1 MNSALN
7 GPLLQHYIMKRL
19 LKILN
24 ALKLQRY
31 ELQYR
36 WNGLDV
42 SLVIQKIGKF
52 EKNNPGTT
60 INVLFNNK
68 KGMYKAQKSEFT
80 GKSSKQANLLMIV
93 DGENRHY
100 RAIKNLPRLLKIR
113 PKKEHITFAWPV
125 WVVLH
130 RLSKRQAL
138 CIL

>member
-113 PKKEHITFAWPV
+113 PKKEHITFA
-125 WVVLH
+125 
-130 RLSKRQAL
+130 
-138 CIL
+138 

>member
-1 MNSALN
+1 MPEWIAKKKAVINPKIKYEQCFKWAVIAALRHEEIAKD
-7 GPLLQHYIMKRL
+7 PQRIS
-19 LKILN
+19 
-24 ALKLQRY
+24 KLQRY

-80 GKSSKQANLLMIV
+80 ESLASKQI
-93 DGENRHY
+93 Y
-100 RAIKNLPRLLKIR
+100 
-113 PKKEHITFAWPV
+113 
-125 WVVLH
+125 
-130 RLSKRQAL
+130 
-138 CIL
+138 